1 DPRRRLL
8 LPGLAPDPER
18 PGGRRR
24 GHRRA
29 RRLRHL
35 PLRLPA
41 APVRSGGPAP
51 HDLPDVLVPP
61 LGGTETVAG
70 TSISGAQN
78 IFFAQ
83 LADPEHSGLYTE
95 GTKYFAGRFATMM
108 FGLPGACL
116 AMYHCVPKGRR
127 AKLMGLFLG
136 VADRKSV

>member
-1 DPRRRLL
+1 LCPARAALVRAFLF
-8 LPGLAPDPER
+8 PGLRPLHPARVSPLQGVAAPGPL
-18 PGGRRR
+18 GTF
-24 GHRRA
+24 A
-29 RRLRHL
+29 YLFL
-35 PLRLPA
+35 LRLAGALGLQHMIYP
-41 APVRSGGPAP
+41 RFWYT
-51 HDLPDVLVPP
+51 P

-83 LADPEHSGLYTE
+83 PANPEHSGLYTD

-127 AKLMGLFLG
+127 A
-136 VADRKSV
+136 RPEERR